1 MTIAI
6 YPGSFDP
13 VTNGHVDI
21 ARRAASLFDKVII
34 GVYDTPSKKLLFD
47 TEERVGLFRKAVA
60 DIGNIEVQP
69 YKGLTVAYAQKM
81 GAKVLVKGLRASS
94 DFENEFEMALMNR
107 NVAPDIETVC
117 MITRLE
123 FQFLSSSLLKEV
135 YSLGGSV
142 GNLVPPHVETALQ
155 VRLPNGRE
163 KE

>member
-1 MTIAI
+1 VTIAL

-21 ARRAASLFDKVII
+21 ARRASSLFEKVIV

-47 TEERVGLFRKAVA
+47 TEERVRLFMDAVA
-60 DIGNIEVQP
+60 DVENVEVHP
-69 YKGLTVAYAQKM
+69 YKGLTVHYAREV

-94 DFENEFEMALMNR
+94 DFEYEFEMALMNR
-107 NVAPDIETVC
+107 NVSPEIETIC

-123 FQFLSSSLLKEV
+123 YQFLSSSLLKEV
-135 YSLGGSV
+135 HSLGGSV
-142 GNLVPPHVETALQ
+142 DNLLPPHVAAALKNKLWKDE
-155 VRLPNGRE
+155 V